1 MLDFATSWLSSAF
14 DTNVKKYIKKSRVTR
29 WNAQDYVLGAMS
41 AATPGH
47 AEARK
52 ALAEPLGR
60 VWLAGEAL
68 HETQWGTVNG
78 AWESG
83 TRTAE
88 AVIRYLQHGR
98 REEPKTRS
106 KRRKRRGEN

>member
-1 MLDFATSWLSSAF
+1 MLDFATTWLSSAF
-14 DTNVKKYIKKSRVTR
+14 DTDVRRFIKKSRATR
-29 WNAQDYVLGAMS
+29 WNAQDFVLGAMS
-41 AATPGH
+41 VAGPGH
-47 AEARK
+47 ADARK

-83 TRTAE
+83 TRVAE
-88 AVIRYLQHGR
+88 AVIRYLHRGR
-98 REEPKTRS
+98 REQPTVRAKGHS
-106 KRRKRRGEN
+106 RRGNK